1 MLAMYNVDIQEP
13 LLTLP
18 SLIRLLFSF
27 TCDSHF
33 LAVFLPGRRI
43 ANPNILEIQV

>member
-1 MLAMYNVDIQEP
+1 MLAMYIVDIQEP

-18 SLIRLLFSF
+18 SLIKLLFRF

-33 LAVFLPGRRI
+33 IAVFLPGRRI
-43 ANPNILEIQV
+43 TNPNILEIQV